1 LKKIYFVLFLISIT
15 TFLFADK
22 SYRILTRGLVKDNST
37 NLIWTR
43 CSLSNDDKPIYDFK
57 CEGPRKKYNWNDAVD
72 VCKNLVFEGRSDW
85 RLPNIK
91 ELQSIM
97 FFHHYS
103 TGNENFS
110 QAVDSVFPSVVSA
123 DEYTDPNA
131 TIHYWS
137 STTHKHNSIYFW
149 FVDLKFGNTGFSVQ
163 DFFGFPIKKYV
174 RCVAGP

>member
-1 LKKIYFVLFLISIT
+1 LFI
-15 TFLFADK
+15 FFATSLLSNK
-22 SYRILTRGLVKDNST
+22 SYSVLSRGLVKDNST
-37 NLIWTR
+37 NLIWNR
-43 CSLSNDDKPIYDFK
+43 CSLSDDDEPIYDFNCK
-57 CEGPRKKYNWNDAVD
+57 GTKKKFNWDEAID

-103 TGNENFS
+103 TGNTNFS
-110 QAVDSVFPSVVSA
+110 QQLEEVFPSVVSA
-123 DEYTDPNA
+123 GEYTDPNA

-137 STTHKHNSIYFW
+137 STPHKNNLSNFW
-149 FVDLKFGNTGFSVQ
+149 FVDMKYGNTGFSGQ
-163 DFFGFPIKKYV
+163 DFFGFPIRKYV